1 MDLGLDGKVAMVAA
15 ASSGLGLATAEELAN
30 EGCRLSIC
38 GRDPGRLERAVDR
51 LRKTGAEVLARVTD
65 VTDCADAAAW
75 VAETAARFHCIDIL
89 VTNCGGV
96 SAGPPSTMTPKDF
109 DDAFDRVLLPSINLV
124 TAAMPYLRHSPAG
137 RILMLASEAIVRTP
151 VHFALSGVARA
162 GLVPYCHT
170 LVQELSGESITVNV
184 LAPGAH
190 RTAIHEV
197 NRHGSH
203 AEAIRALEDR
213 TPARRLG
220 DPSEFAA
227 VAAFLASVR
236 AAYVSGQLIVID
248 GGLSATV

>member
-1 MDLGLDGKVAMVAA
+1 MDLGLGGKVAMVAA

-38 GRDPGRLERAVDR
+38 GRDPTRLSRASDR
-51 LRKTGAEVLARVTD
+51 LLAAGAEVLARPTD
-65 VTDCADAAAW
+65 VTDCAETTAW
-75 VAETAARFHCIDIL
+75 ITETAQHFGCIDIL

-96 SAGPPSTMTPKDF
+96 PAGPPSAMKSKDF
-109 DDAFDRVLLPSINLV
+109 DNAFDRVLLPSVNLIN
-124 TAAMPYLRHSPAG
+124 AALPYLRLSPAG

-151 VHFALSGVARA
+151 THFVLSGVARA
-162 GLVPYCHT
+162 GLVPYCHA
-170 LVQELSGESITVNV
+170 LVQELSGESVTVNV

-190 RTAIHEV
+190 STAIHEA
-197 NRHGSH
+197 NRLGDH

-220 DPSEFAA
+220 HPSDFAA
-227 VAAFLASVR
+227 VAAFLASAR
-236 AAYVSGQLIVID
+236 ASYVNGGLIVID

>member
-1 MDLGLDGKVAMVAA
+1 MDLNLKGKVAMVAA
-15 ASSGLGLATAEELAN
+15 ASSGLGLATAEELAK

-38 GRDPGRLERAVDR
+38 GRDPGRLHGAVDR
-51 LRKTGAEVLARVTD
+51 LRKKGAEVVARATD
-65 VTDCADAAAW
+65 VTDCADAEAW
-75 VAETAARFHCIDIL
+75 VAETAERLRGIDIL

-96 SAGPPSTMTPKDF
+96 SAGPPSAMTPKDF
-109 DDAFDRVLLPSINLV
+109 EDAVQRVLLPSINLV
-124 TAAMPYLRHSPAG
+124 TAALPHLRRSSAG

-170 LVQELSGESITVNV
+170 LVQELAGESVTINV

-190 RTAIHEV
+190 STAIHET
-197 NRHGSH
+197 NRRGSH
-203 AEAIRALEDR
+203 AAAIHALEDR
-213 TPARRLG
+213 TPAGRLG

-227 VAAFLASVR
+227 VAAFLASPR
-236 AAYVSGQLIVID
+236 ASYVSGQLIVID

>member
-1 MDLGLDGKVAMVAA
+1 MDLELDGKVAMVAA
-15 ASSGLGLATAEELAN
+15 ASSGLGLATAEELAK

-38 GRDPGRLERAVDR
+38 GRDPGRLQGAEDR
-51 LRKTGAEVLARVTD
+51 LRKKGAEVLSRATD

-75 VAETAARFHCIDIL
+75 AAETAEHFHCIDIL

-96 SAGPPSTMTPKDF
+96 SAGPPSAMTPKDF
-109 DDAFDRVLLPSINLV
+109 KDAVQRVLLPSINLV
-124 TAAMPYLRHSPAG
+124 TAALPHLRRSSAG
-137 RILMLASEAIVRTP
+137 RVLMLASEAIVRTP
-151 VHFALSGVARA
+151 AHFALSGVARA

-170 LVQELSGESITVNV
+170 LVQELAGESITVNV

-190 RTAIHEV
+190 STAIHEA

-203 AEAIRALEDR
+203 AAAIRALEDR

-227 VAAFLASVR
+227 VAAFLASPR

>member
-1 MDLGLDGKVAMVAA
+1 MDLGLDGKVAMLAA

-38 GRDPGRLERAVDR
+38 GRDPGRLERAADR
-51 LRKTGAEVLARVTD
+51 LRSKGAEVLARATD
-65 VTDCADAAAW
+65 VTDYADAAAW
-75 VAETAARFHCIDIL
+75 VAETAEHFRCIDIL

-96 SAGPPSTMTPKDF
+96 SAGPPSAMTPKDF

-124 TAAMPYLRHSPAG
+124 TAALPYLRRSRAG

-190 RTAIHEV
+190 STAIHEA
-197 NRHGSH
+197 NRLGDH

-227 VAAFLASVR
+227 VAAFLASAR
-236 AAYVSGQLIVID
+236 AAYVSGALIVID

>member
-38 GRDPGRLERAVDR
+38 GRDPERLEGAVDR
-51 LRKTGAEVLARVTD
+51 LRASGAEVLARATD
-65 VTDCADAAAW
+65 VTDSADAAAW
-75 VAETAARFHCIDIL
+75 VAETAERFRCIDIL

-96 SAGPPSTMTPKDF
+96 SAGPPSAMTPRDF
-109 DDAFDRVLLPSINLV
+109 EDALQRVLLPSINLV
-124 TAAMPYLRHSPAG
+124 TAALPYVRDSPAG
-137 RILMLASEAIVRTP
+137 RILMFASEAIVRTP
-151 VHFALSGVARA
+151 VHFTLSGVARA

-170 LVQELSGESITVNV
+170 LIQELAGNSITVNV

-190 RTAIHEV
+190 STAIHEA
-197 NRHGSH
+197 NRDGCH
-203 AEAIRALEDR
+203 AAAIRALEDR

-220 DPSEFAA
+220 DPSEFAS
-227 VAAFLASVR
+227 VVAFLASAR
-236 AAYVSGQLIVID
+236 AAYVSGQLIVVD

>member
-1 MDLGLDGKVAMVAA
+1 MDLELEGKVAMVAA
-15 ASSGLGLATAEELAN
+15 ASSGLGFATAEVLAK

-38 GRDPGRLERAVDR
+38 GRDPERLSGAVDR
-51 LRKTGAEVLARVTD
+51 LRKSGAEVLARATD

-75 VAETAARFHCIDIL
+75 AAETAERFRLIDIL

-96 SAGPPSTMTPKDF
+96 SAGPPSAMTPKDF
-109 DDAFDRVLLPSINLV
+109 EDAFHRVLLPSINLV
-124 TAAMPYLRHSPAG
+124 TATLPHLRRSSAG

-170 LVQELSGESITVNV
+170 LVQELAGEGVTVNV

-190 RTAIHEV
+190 STAIHEA
-197 NRHGSH
+197 NRRGSH
-203 AEAIRALEDR
+203 AAAIRALEHR
-213 TPARRLG
+213 TPAQRLG

-227 VAAFLASVR
+227 VAAFLASPR
-236 AAYVSGQLIVID
+236 AAYISGQLIVID